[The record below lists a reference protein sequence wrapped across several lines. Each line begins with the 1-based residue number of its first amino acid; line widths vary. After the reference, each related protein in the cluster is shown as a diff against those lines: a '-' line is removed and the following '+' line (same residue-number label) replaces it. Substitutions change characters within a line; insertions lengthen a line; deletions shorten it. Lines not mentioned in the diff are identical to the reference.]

1 MNSSLKRYKDLV
13 ESELQQLNLGSQP
26 KELYEPIAYF
36 LSLGGKRIRPIL
48 CMMAAE
54 LFGTNKSLVMKAAL
68 GIEVFHNFTLV
79 HDDIMDNAPVRRGKP
94 TVHEKWNRDIA
105 ILSGDV
111 MFVKAFDLIC
121 EQESNQLNQILRLFN
136 KTAIEVC
143 EGQQLDM
150 NFELEE
156 SVSIDH
162 YIQMI
167 SLKTSVLLAC
177 SLKIGALLAGANESD
192 ADKIYE
198 FGKNLG
204 IAFQIQDD
212 YLDAYAN
219 PDDFGK
225 AVGGDIMANKKTFL
239 MLTAKQEADADQLEK
254 LNDFLQLE
262 SDEKVNAI
270 KSLFNQLE
278 VPQKTKTAIDHYF
291 NLAMQ
296 NLKSIDAKG
305 SKQAFEELAA
315 YLMQRQV

>member
-1 MNSSLKRYKDLV
+1 
-13 ESELQQLNLGSQP
+13 
-26 KELYEPIAYF
+26 
-36 LSLGGKRIRPIL
+36 
-48 CMMAAE
+48 
-54 LFGTNKSLVMKAAL
+54 
-68 GIEVFHNFTLV
+68 
-79 HDDIMDNAPVRRGKP
+79 
-94 TVHEKWNRDIA
+94 
-105 ILSGDV
+105 
-111 MFVKAFDLIC
+111 
-121 EQESNQLNQILRLFN
+121 
-136 KTAIEVC
+136 
-143 EGQQLDM
+143 
-150 NFELEE
+150 
-156 SVSIDH
+156 
-162 YIQMI
+162 MI